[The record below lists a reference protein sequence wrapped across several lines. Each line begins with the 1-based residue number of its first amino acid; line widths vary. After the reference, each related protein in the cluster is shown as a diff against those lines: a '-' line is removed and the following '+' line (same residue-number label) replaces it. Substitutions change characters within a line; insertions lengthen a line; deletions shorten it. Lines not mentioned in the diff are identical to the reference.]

1 MRRLTWPEGVQAPQ
15 HGATVHVTVS
25 KNKDQQEDLTLSLH
39 RVSRHGV
46 IDLQLVAERVE
57 VRPSLVGLAARAVA
71 AKVAGTEEDFR
82 KTVREFYEAAKKSGL
97 ILLKNKN
104 VEMFPKT
111 HSLAFYK
118 LGDSP

>member
-71 AKVAGTEEDFR
+71 AKVAGPEEVAALGLPLTLAEEVVRLVGAVGLARR
-82 KTVREFYEAAKKSGL
+82 KAAAGL
-97 ILLKNKN
+97 PHWF
-104 VEMFPKT
+104 V
-111 HSLAFYK
+111 AR
-118 LGDSP
+118 